1 MSRLGKS
8 PLALPK
14 GVEIKVDNENVH
26 VKGPKGNLSLQLRKG
41 ISLKIEENF
50 VYILMDE
57 KVISEK
63 AVHGLYWALV
73 RNMLTGVDKG
83 YEKRL
88 TLVGVGFRAA
98 IKGNDVELQV
108 GYSFP
113 LTLPIPAGL
122 AVTVEKGTEIIVSGI
137 NKQLIGEFAA
147 TLRSKRPP
155 EPYKGKG
162 IRYKEEYVRKK
173 AGKAAKSK

>member
-1 MSRLGKS
+1 
-8 PLALPK
+8 
-14 GVEIKVDNENVH
+14 
-26 VKGPKGNLSLQLRKG
+26 
-41 ISLKIEENF
+41 
-50 VYILMDE
+50 MDE